1 MSSDRPAP
9 AAEPAVRILMESG
22 ALDAQG
28 LARAQVD
35 ADRAGQPLRVSLVKL
50 GLVSPRQMQ
59 EAVGQSL
66 GIPAVDLRSVSPDP
80 GVLALI
86 PADLAYRHQIV
97 PLSVEDGSLTVA
109 MADPLNLDALDDVR
123 LVTGKEVRPVLA
135 DPAEVR
141 RVVDE
146 AYMHEMMAAT
156 ENGDVEVLAEE
167 EIDAGDLERMAKE
180 ALVIRLTNSFI
191 RQAVNERASDIH
203 IEPFEND
210 VKLRY
215 RIDGVLSE
223 QPAPARRLLPAIVS
237 RVKILANLNI
247 AEHRL
252 PQDGRIS
259 LLVSGR
265 EVDMRVSVI
274 PTLYGEGVVLRIL
287 DQSQLA
293 YELEDLGMTQ
303 EQLEQYA
310 QIIEK
315 HHGVILATGPTGC
328 GKTTTLYAALR
339 RIYSPTRKIITIED
353 PVEYR
358 LDGVTQIHVRT
369 KIGLGFATGLRHIVR
384 HDPDVVMVGEI
395 RDRDTADIAIHAAL
409 TGHLVFSTLHTNDAA
424 GAVTRLQD
432 MGVEPYLIASSLE
445 GVLAQRLVRRI
456 CPDCREEYEPSAE
469 WLATIHREL
478 EIHPPSKLVRGRGCS
493 ACRYSGY
500 LGRTGLYEVLPLNEH
515 IRSLIIR
522 RASAG
527 EIKREAILHG
537 MVTLRQ
543 DGWRKVLAGTTT
555 IEEVLAV
562 SQHEEQ

>member
-1 MSSDRPAP
+1 MSSDQSAP
-9 AAEPAVRILMESG
+9 VVELAVRILMERG
-22 ALDAQG
+22 ALDPEG
-28 LARAQVD
+28 LARAQAD
-35 ADRAGQPLRVSLVKL
+35 ADRAGQPLRLSLVKL
-50 GLVSPRQMQ
+50 GLVSARQMQ
-59 EAVGQSL
+59 EAVGRSL
-66 GIPAVDLRSVSPDP
+66 GIPTVDLRSVSPDP
-80 GVLALI
+80 SVLALI
-86 PADLAYRHQIV
+86 PADLAFRHQIV
-97 PLSVEDGSLTVA
+97 PLTVEDGSVTVA

-135 DPAEVR
+135 DPGEVR
-141 RVVDE
+141 RVIDE
-146 AYMHEMMAAT
+146 AYMQEMMTAT

-180 ALVIRLTNSFI
+180 ALVIRLVNSFI

-210 VKLRY
+210 TKLRY
-215 RIDGVLSE
+215 RVDGVLAE
-223 QPAPARRLLPAIVS
+223 QPPPAKRLLPAIVS
-237 RVKILANLNI
+237 RVKILAALNI

-265 EVDMRVSVI
+265 EIDMRVSII
-274 PTLYGEGVVLRIL
+274 PTLYGEGVALRIL

-293 YELEDLGMTQ
+293 YELEDLGMS
-303 EQLEQYA
+303 EEHLAQYA
-310 QIIEK
+310 DIIK
-315 HHGVILATGPTGC
+315 QHHGVILATGPTGC

-339 RIYSPTRKIITIED
+339 RIYSPTRKIITIEE

-358 LDGVTQIHVRT
+358 LDGVTQIHVRP
-369 KIGLGFATGLRHIVR
+369 KIGLSFATGLRSIVR
-384 HDPDVVMVGEI
+384 HDPDVIMVGEI
-395 RDRDTADIAIHAAL
+395 RDRETADIAIHAAL

-424 GAVTRLQD
+424 GAITRLQD
-432 MGVEPYLIASSLE
+432 MGVEPYLIASSIE
-445 GVLAQRLVRRI
+445 GVLAQRLIRRI
-456 CPDCREEYEPSAE
+456 CPDCREEYEPSPE

-478 EIHPPSKLVRGRGCS
+478 EIHPPSRLVRGRGCS

-537 MVTLRQ
+537 MATLRQ
-543 DGWRKVLAGTTT
+543 DGWRKVLAGMTT